1 VTDIVRLADKA
12 GAPLTPGEADANAG
26 ELDRRTAVGWRDNI
40 IEITLRN
47 GPADAQF
54 ALFRDGIY
62 LPSFVQSGVQNG
74 YGNWH
79 IDHDYKMGSALYLH
93 IHWSANSALTGT
105 VRWGFEYTLAKGHQ
119 QMAFGPT
126 TTIYVEQAATG
137 VQYMHYVAEV
147 SEADAIP
154 GTLIEPDT
162 MILCRVFRD
171 ATHPNDTFDDQV
183 FGVALDLHY
192 EVAQAST
199 PFKRPNFFTGP

>member
-1 VTDIVRLADKA
+1 MTITTRSGK
-12 GAPLTPGEADANAG
+12 GAELTFS
-26 ELDRRTAVGWRDNI
+26 ELDGNFDDLNTRTALGWRDNI

-47 GPADAQF
+47 GPSDAQF

-79 IDHDYKMGSALYLH
+79 IDHDYALGTALYPH
-93 IHWSANSALTGT
+93 IHWSVNSTLIGT

-119 QMAFGPT
+119 QAAFGPT
-126 TTIYVEQAATG
+126 TTIYVEQTTTG
-137 VQYMHYVAEV
+137 TQYMHYIAEV
-147 SEADAIP
+147 SDANAIP
-154 GTLIEPDT
+154 GTGIEPDT

-192 EVAQAST
+192 QANRATT
-199 PFKRPNFFTGP
+199 PNKVPNFYGA

>member
-1 VTDIVRLADKA
+1 VTDIVRLADKN
-12 GAPLTPGEADANAG
+12 GGPLTPAEADGNAG
-26 ELDRRTAVGWRDNI
+26 EFDRRTASGWRDNI

-54 ALFRDGIY
+54 AQFRDGIY
-62 LPSFVQSGVQNG
+62 LPTFVQSGIQNG

-79 IDHDYKMGSALYLH
+79 VDHDYKMGSALYPH
-93 IHWSANSALTGT
+93 IHWSTNSATMGT
-105 VRWGFEYTLAKGHQ
+105 VRWGFEFTLAKGHQ

-126 TTIYVEQAATG
+126 TTVYVEQASLG
-137 VQYMHYVAEV
+137 VPYMHYIAEV
-147 SEADAIP
+147 SDANAIP

-171 ATHPNDTFDDQV
+171 ATNVNDTFDDQV

-192 EVAQAST
+192 EVAQAAT
-199 PFKRPNFFTGP
+199 VNKRPDFFGGA